1 MRPRKVPAYM
11 YVTFFT
17 VNPNV
22 GLLHFSEFLLYYTE
36 NKKVCM
42 VYLDT

>member
-11 YVTFFT
+11 YVT
-17 VNPNV
+17 
-22 GLLHFSEFLLYYTE
+22 LLHFSEFLLYFTE